1 LRSRL
6 PLQAATLR
14 CGVRWLAAVAVVVGL
29 WTLGGLGLLV
39 ELAADLPAV
48 ECCGDRP
55 CDAPGDGPC
64 ERGCAHC
71 SCAHPSALP
80 LLAIEVPD
88 PVPTHQAAVGWHLD
102 QAHRA
107 GYRSLPFRPPTA

>member
-1 LRSRL
+1 MTPRRSL
-6 PLQAATLR
+6 
-14 CGVRWLAAVAVVVGL
+14 RWLAAVALIVGV
-29 WTLGGLGLLV
+29 WTVGGLGLVV

-71 SCAHPSALP
+71 GCAHPSALP
-80 LLAIEVPD
+80 LLTIELPD
-88 PVPTHQAAVGWHLD
+88 PVPNRQAVVGWHLD
-102 QAHRA
+102 QADRT